1 MWNLLTL
8 SVSIFIL
15 ADSDMLTRK
24 SKIDGVILSQI
35 RVSVPNSSR
44 KAVASKEG

>member
-8 SVSIFIL
+8 SVSIIL

-35 RVSVPNSSR
+35 RVSVQ
-44 KAVASKEG
+44 A